1 MVFVFSFWL
10 TSLRVIIGLSVLLQ
24 MPWFHPFYGWVVLHC
39 MYTPI
44 FTHSSEDG
52 HSGCFHVLT
61 IVNSA
66 AMNTGVHVSIWIT
79 VLSGCVF
86 RIAGSYGSSILSFL
100 GNFHTVFHSGCT
112 SLYSHQQC
120 RRVHF
125 SWHLLQHRLFV
136 DFLMMAILT
145 SVKWYLTVV
154 LICISL
160 IISSVEHLF
169 KCLLAICI
177 CSLDFP
183 GGSEGKASVYNV
195 GD

>member
-1 MVFVFSFWL
+1 MHVSFW
-10 TSLRVIIGLSVLLQ
+10 II
-24 MPWFHPFYGWVVLHC
+24 
-39 MYTPI
+39 
-44 FTHSSEDG
+44 
-52 HSGCFHVLT
+52 
-61 IVNSA
+61 
-66 AMNTGVHVSIWIT
+66 
-79 VLSGCVF
+79 VLSGCMP
-86 RIAGSYGSSILSFL
+86 RSGTAGSDGSSILSFL

-160 IISSVEHLF
+160 IIISVEHLF
-169 KCLLAICI
+169 NCLLSICI

-183 GGSEGKASVYNV
+183 GGSVIKNPPANAGDIGSIHGSISWDTGKILWRRKWQPTPVFLPGKSHGPRSLAGYRSWGCKRVRHNFATKQE
-195 GD
+195 

>member
-1 MVFVFSFWL
+1 
-10 TSLRVIIGLSVLLQ
+10 
-24 MPWFHPFYGWVVLHC
+24 MPR
-39 MYTPI
+39 
-44 FTHSSEDG
+44 
-52 HSGCFHVLT
+52 SGT
-61 IVNSA
+61 
-66 AMNTGVHVSIWIT
+66 
-79 VLSGCVF
+79 
-86 RIAGSYGSSILSFL
+86 AGSDGSSILSFL

-183 GGSEGKASVYNV
+183 GGSVIKNPPANAGDIGSIHGSISWDTGKILWRRKWQPTPVFLPGKSHGPRSLAGYRSWGCKRVRHNFATKQE
-195 GD
+195 